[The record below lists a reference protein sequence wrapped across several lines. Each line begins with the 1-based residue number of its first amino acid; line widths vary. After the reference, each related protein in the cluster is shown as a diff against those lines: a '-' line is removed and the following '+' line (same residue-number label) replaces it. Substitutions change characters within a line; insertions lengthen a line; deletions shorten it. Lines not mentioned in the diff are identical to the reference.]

1 MQISYEELLS
11 TLSEQQK
18 TASKVV
24 PTMFPPANV
33 GTLHLERWF
42 VDDDYNIGT
51 NGTTDMTV
59 CSWRIY
65 PHQQNT
71 GGFFVA
77 VLERTPKPKTS
88 GTKRPKEDEEEDRQI
103 KKPKLGEEAIVRPRL
118 DPVVVEHPKD
128 GPVAQAGN
136 QAHILHVEMAENGD
150 EAEKELKAR
159 TSGSYKEEPYTF
171 LDPASEDLKNCL

>member
-1 MQISYEELLS
+1 MWTSYEELLS

-18 TASKVV
+18 SVNKIVS
-24 PTMFPPANV
+24 TMFPPANV

-42 VDDDYNIGT
+42 VNGDYDAGT
-51 NGTTDMTV
+51 NVTNGIPV

-77 VLERTPKPKTS
+77 VLERVPKPKTS
-88 GTKRPKEDEEEDRQI
+88 GTKRPKEDNEEDRQT
-103 KKPKLGEEAIVRPRL
+103 KKPKLGEEAVVRPL
-118 DPVVVEHPKD
+118 LGPVVVEHT
-128 GPVAQAGN
+128 GEGSVAQAGD
-136 QAHILHVEMAENGD
+136 QAHVVQIDMEENGD

-159 TSGSYKEEPYTF
+159 PSGSYKEEPYTF
-171 LDPASEDLKNCL
+171 LDPESENLKNCL